1 MQKGYEKRNTS
12 LCADNANSKWIGGF
26 GGLDS
31 LIFFQVIMK
40 ERFWSQVIAAFKDF

>member
-1 MQKGYEKRNTS
+1 MQKGYGKN
-12 LCADNANSKWIGGF
+12 LYADNVNSKWMGGF

-40 ERFWSQVIAAFKDF
+40 ERFWSKVIDAFNDF